1 MHFLMS
7 QRLSFS
13 HLLKLLARNS
23 FPEVSGTVGL
33 LCFNNHWRKFHHKK
47 ANENVLHVPDQHLQT
62 THWSEEATLY
72 VHWPYCQRRCTYCN
86 FNKYISSNVDNDKMQ
101 QCLVREAKT
110 LIQESGVKRIKSVFF
125 GGGTPSLA
133 QPKTLSAIL
142 EAVSGVVSLPNDAEV
157 SMEGNPTSVGR
168 IKLLE
173 FKLAGINRVS
183 LGVQALNDK
192 DLQLLGRDHTSDE
205 SRKCIEEA
213 RRLFPGRVSIDVIF
227 GRPGQRLSTWEKELQ
242 EVTQICDNHVSLY
255 QLTLERGTALFKM
268 YEVGAVDFP
277 SEDVTADMYELAV
290 EIMTNERL
298 NRYEVSSF
306 AREGFESLHNQSYWD
321 GGQYIGIGPGAH
333 GRFILRNPTAKPIPS
348 VKIQGHDNWNPNQ
361 LNLQPVQVNREAR
374 IQTLEP
380 EPWMRE
386 VLKYGHGTRKRV
398 IQSQL
403 DVLQEYLM
411 VGLRTSKG
419 VTNHRWGQFCDV
431 TSLREVF
438 DGDAVDDFMKE
449 GLIVMDQFG
458 LRATVK
464 GMSLLDSILPHLLI
478 KLQNW
483 FKTVKAD

>member
-1 MHFLMS
+1 M
-7 QRLSFS
+7 
-13 HLLKLLARNS
+13 
-23 FPEVSGTVGL
+23 
-33 LCFNNHWRKFHHKK
+33 
-47 ANENVLHVPDQHLQT
+47 
-62 THWSEEATLY
+62 
-72 VHWPYCQRRCTYCN
+72 
-86 FNKYISSNVDNDKMQ
+86 
-101 QCLVREAKT
+101 CL
-110 LIQESGVKRIKSVFF
+110 FC
-125 GGGTPSLA
+125 
-133 QPKTLSAIL
+133 
-142 EAVSGVVSLPNDAEV
+142 
-157 SMEGNPTSVGR
+157 
-168 IKLLE
+168 
-173 FKLAGINRVS
+173 AGINRVS

-268 YEVGAVDFP
+268 FEVGAVDFP

-290 EIMTNERL
+290 EIMANERL
-298 NRYEVSSF
+298 NRYEVSNF

-333 GRFILRNPTAKPIPS
+333 GRFILRNPTAKRIPS

-419 VTNHRWGQFCDV
+419 VTNHRWGQFSNV

-438 DGDAVDDFMKE
+438 DGDAVDDFMKG